1 MFSTLRSK
9 IHVTRSKARR
19 RRLSSDSG
27 FVETQPLEVRMLL
40 AAAVDAS
47 AGLIHDWNEVLL
59 QAIRV
64 ERPAPPVASRAMA
77 IVSTSMFEAVNS
89 LDGRYESLTGLVPAS
104 SSASPEAALAVAAR
118 DALAALFPGRTEV
131 FDAALSASLAG
142 IPEGEAKAMGIQTGT
157 SAAKGIL
164 DLRSGDGSATPVQY
178 TIGDQPGEW
187 VPTAPAF
194 AAAVLPQW
202 PNVKPWT
209 LTSPDQFRPKAPPS
223 LKSSAYARA
232 LNEVQSIGSATSTT
246 RTEEQTAI
254 ARFWAGSPGTVTPP
268 GQWNVIAQGIAKQS
282 NMGLLETAHLYAVL
296 DMALAD
302 AAIVCWDAKYEFE
315 LWRPISA
322 IRSADQDQNSATT
335 ADPGWTS
342 LLTTPAFPSYTS
354 GHSTFSSAGA
364 TVMARLLG
372 TDTISFTIPSEVSG
386 IAARSFSS
394 FSAAAGEAGMSRI
407 YGGIHFSF
415 DNTEGQRAG
424 RRLGEYVVDTVLPM
438 KSATLV
444 TNNQLEIRASD
455 KRDSI
460 NVESASGKLRVVVNG
475 KLTGTVPQSFVN
487 RIVIYAGAGN
497 DTINISNRI
506 TIPAVIHGGAG
517 NDDIYGGGGGDQIFG
532 DGGNDVLFG
541 RDGDDWLYGGYGGDR
556 LDGQNGRDHLFG
568 EEGSDVLVVSRK
580 LDLFSDN
587 SGRNRII
594 YR

>member
-1 MFSTLRSK
+1 
-9 IHVTRSKARR
+9 
-19 RRLSSDSG
+19 
-27 FVETQPLEVRMLL
+27 MLL

-517 NDDIYGGGGGDQIFG
+517 NDDIYGG
-532 DGGNDVLFG
+532 
-541 RDGDDWLYGGYGGDR
+541 RR
-556 LDGQNGRDHLFG
+556 RR
-568 EEGSDVLVVSRK
+568 SDFR
-580 LDLFSDN
+580 
-587 SGRNRII
+587 GWW
-594 YR
+594 

>member
-1 MFSTLRSK
+1 M
-9 IHVTRSKARR
+9 TRSKARR

-118 DALAALFPGRTEV
+118 DALAALFPGRTAV

-202 PNVKPWT
+202 PNVTPWT

-372 TDTISFTIPSEVSG
+372 TDTISFPIPAEVSG

-394 FSAAAGEAGMSRI
+394 FSAAAEEAGMSRI

-541 RDGDDWLYGGYGGDR
+541 RDGDDWLYGGYGSDR

-587 SGRNRII
+587 GGRNRII

>member
-9 IHVTRSKARR
+9 IHVTRSKVRR

-47 AGLIHDWNEVLL
+47 AGIIHDWNEVLL

-89 LDGRYESLTGLVPAS
+89 LDGRYESLTGLVPVS
-104 SSASPEAALAVAAR
+104 TSASVEAALSVAAR
-118 DALAALFPGRTEV
+118 DSLAALFPARTEV
-131 FDAALSASLAG
+131 FDAALSASLAD
-142 IPEGEAKAMGIQTGT
+142 IPEGEAKVMGIQTGRN
-157 SAAKGIL
+157 AALGIL
-164 DLRSGDGSATPVQY
+164 ELRSSDGSKTQVQH
-178 TIGDQPGEW
+178 INGDQPGEW
-187 VPTAPAF
+187 VPTAPAY

-209 LTSPDQFRPKAPPS
+209 LTAPDQFRPKAPPS
-223 LKSSAYARA
+223 LTSSVYAKA

-246 RTEEQTAI
+246 RTADQTAI
-254 ARFWAGSPGTVTPP
+254 ARFWAGSPGTATPP
-268 GQWNVIAQGIAKQS
+268 GQWNMIAQGVAEQS
-282 NMGLLETAHLYAVL
+282 NLGLLETAHLYAVL

-302 AAIVCWDAKYEFE
+302 AAIVCWDAKYEYE
-315 LWRPISA
+315 LWRPITA
-322 IRSADQDQNSATT
+322 IRNADQDDNSATT
-335 ADPGWTS
+335 ADPGWTP

-354 GHSTFSSAGA
+354 GHSTFSMTAA
-364 TVMARLLG
+364 TTMARLLG
-372 TDTISFTIPSEVSG
+372 TDNISFTVASEVPG
-386 IAARSFSS
+386 VADRKFSS
-394 FSAAAGEAGMSRI
+394 FSAAAEEAGLSRI
-407 YGGIHFSF
+407 YGGIHYSF

-424 RRLGEYVVDTVLPM
+424 RRLGEYVVDTTLPM
-438 KSATLV
+438 KSAILV
-444 TNNQLEIRASD
+444 SNDQLEIRGTD
-455 KRDSI
+455 KRDTIS
-460 NVESASGKLRVVVNG
+460 VESSSGNLRVLMNGKLR
-475 KLTGTVPQSFVN
+475 KTVPLSFVTG
-487 RIVIYAGAGN
+487 IVIYAGGGN
-497 DTINISNRI
+497 DNVSISNRI
-506 TIPAVIHGGAG
+506 TIAAVIHGGTG

-541 RDGDDWLYGGYGGDR
+541 RDGDDWLYGGYGSDR

-568 EEGSDVLVVSRK
+568 EEGSDVLIVSRK

>member
-1 MFSTLRSK
+1 MFTNLRSK
-9 IHVTRSKARR
+9 LRCELLKNHR
-19 RRLSSDSG
+19 RRLSAASG
-27 FVETQPLEVRMLL
+27 FPEIQPLEIRVLL
-40 AAAVDAS
+40 AAAVEA
-47 AGLIHDWNEVLL
+47 AAAPIHDWNEVLL
-59 QAIRV
+59 QTIRA
-64 ERPAPPVASRAMA
+64 EKPAPPVASRAMA
-77 IVSTSMFEAVNS
+77 IVCTSMFEAVNS

-104 SSASPEAALAVAAR
+104 VSASPEAALAVAAR
-118 DALAALFPGRTEV
+118 DTLAALFPGRTGV

-142 IPEGEAKAMGIQTGT
+142 IPEGEAKAMGIQTGMN
-157 SAAKGIL
+157 AAKAIL
-164 DLRSGDGSATPVQY
+164 DLRNGDGSTTSIQH

-187 VPTAPAF
+187 VPTPPAF

-202 PNVKPWT
+202 PNVTPWT

-268 GQWNVIAQGIAKQS
+268 GQWNVIAQGVAQQS

-394 FSAAAGEAGMSRI
+394 FSAAAEEAGMSRI

-424 RRLGEYVVDTVLPM
+424 RRLGAYAVDTVLSM

-460 NVESASGKLRVVVNG
+460 SVESASGNLRVVVNG
-475 KLTGTVPQSFVN
+475 KLTKTVSQSFVTS
-487 RIVIYAGAGN
+487 IVIYAGAGN
-497 DTINISNRI
+497 DSVNLSNRI

-517 NDDIYGGGGGDQIFG
+517 NDDICGGGGGDQIYG

-541 RDGDDWLYGGYGGDR
+541 RDGDDWLYGGFGSDR
-556 LDGQNGRDHLFG
+556 LDGQNGRDHLLG
-568 EEGSDVLVVSRK
+568 EDGVDVLTVSRK

>member
-202 PNVKPWT
+202 ANVTPWT

-587 SGRNRII
+587 GGRNRII